1 MDVSFVIAQQSV
13 LFVVSQITNLGSTTT
28 AMIYNFTGVSTTLTN
43 AGFSGKTLNDIAVIA
58 NGTELD
64 TLNECSISGTTITL
78 NTSLEGTGRAKVIVV

>member
-13 LFVVSQITNLGSTTT
+13 SFVVAQIVNLGSTTT

-58 NGTELD
+58 NGSELD
-64 TLNECSISGTTITL
+64 TLNECSISGDTITL

>member
-1 MDVSFVIAQQSV
+1 MDVSFVISQQSV
-13 LFVVSQITNLGSTTT
+13 SFVVAQIVNLGSTTT

-58 NGTELD
+58 NGYELD
-64 TLNECSISGTTITL
+64 TLNECTISGTTITL